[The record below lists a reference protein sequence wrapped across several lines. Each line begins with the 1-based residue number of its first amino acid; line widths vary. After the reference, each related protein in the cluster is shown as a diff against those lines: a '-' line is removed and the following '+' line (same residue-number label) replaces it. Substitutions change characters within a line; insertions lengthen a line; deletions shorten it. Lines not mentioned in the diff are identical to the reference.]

1 MASMAEDIKKEHERN
16 QKRMFK
22 KVLTPLF
29 MNSNFS
35 SLKENTS
42 FMYMVPPFF
51 SWNMECRATL
61 GEFLQLFFFSLC
73 ARFQCHDWLHFRKW
87 RIYSLSNHFGKFN
100 MESYKVS
107 FKGVEGVLSV
117 GENGVV
123 WKYANESENGIV
135 PYSTI
140 VSTKKTKPSS
150 TKAMVALI
158 GENDIMLLSAEFLS
172 NNPSTSQEE
181 KNANAQS
188 NLNRF
193 YETLLSSLKRPG
205 SRAQSSMSRLSP
217 ITRLTNSPGV
227 KQANVFYYY
236 SFYIWFPF
244 FLRVIGSDQND
255 CIEIHPFFFSPSP
268 FRRKLM
274 LSRER
279 KL

>member
-1 MASMAEDIKKEHERN
+1 
-16 QKRMFK
+16 
-22 KVLTPLF
+22 
-29 MNSNFS
+29 
-35 SLKENTS
+35 
-42 FMYMVPPFF
+42 
-51 SWNMECRATL
+51 
-61 GEFLQLFFFSLC
+61 
-73 ARFQCHDWLHFRKW
+73 
-87 RIYSLSNHFGKFN
+87 

-236 SFYIWFPF
+236 SFYI
-244 FLRVIGSDQND
+244 
-255 CIEIHPFFFSPSP
+255 
-268 FRRKLM
+268 
-274 LSRER
+274 
-279 KL
+279 